1 MNSGMKRKGE
11 EIMNEQK
18 ITLYLEDIKYDAIHC
33 MKNCMAYISLGNH
46 RMAHINY
53 GMASIYDSLLAE
65 EGIVLEEISEHYKT
79 MLDIY
84 YETYL
89 RKD

>member
-1 MNSGMKRKGE
+1 
-11 EIMNEQK
+11 MNEEK
-18 ITLYLEDIKYDAIHC
+18 ITLSLEDIKHDAIQH
-33 MKNCMAYISLGNH
+33 MENCMAYISISNH

-53 GMASIYDSLLAE
+53 GMASIYESLLAE
-65 EGIVLEEISEHYKT
+65 EGIVLEEINEHYKT

>member
-1 MNSGMKRKGE
+1 
-11 EIMNEQK
+11 MNEEK
-18 ITLYLEDIKYDAIHC
+18 ITLSLEDIKHDAIQH
-33 MKNCMAYISLGNH
+33 MENGMAYISMSNH

-53 GMASIYDSLLAE
+53 GMASVYESLLIG
-65 EGIVLEEISEHYKT
+65 EGIVLEEINEHYKT

>member
-1 MNSGMKRKGE
+1 
-11 EIMNEQK
+11 MNEEK
-18 ITLYLEDIKYDAIHC
+18 IALSLEDIKHDAIQH
-33 MKNCMAYISLGNH
+33 MENCMAHISISNH

-53 GMASIYDSLLAE
+53 GMASVYESLLAE
-65 EGIVLEEISEHYKT
+65 EGIVLEEINAHYKT

-89 RKD
+89 RKN

>member
-1 MNSGMKRKGE
+1 
-11 EIMNEQK
+11 MNEEK
-18 ITLYLEDIKYDAIHC
+18 ITLSLEDIKHDAIQH
-33 MKNCMAYISLGNH
+33 MENCMAYISISNH

-53 GMASIYDSLLAE
+53 GMASVYESLLIAE
-65 EGIVLEEISEHYKT
+65 EGIVLEEINEHYKT

>member
-1 MNSGMKRKGE
+1 
-11 EIMNEQK
+11 MNEEK
-18 ITLYLEDIKYDAIHC
+18 ITLSLEDIKHDAIQH
-33 MKNCMAYISLGNH
+33 MENCMAYISISNH

>member
-1 MNSGMKRKGE
+1 
-11 EIMNEQK
+11 MNEQK
-18 ITLYLEDIKYDAIHC
+18 ITLSLEDIKHDAIQH
-33 MKNCMAYISLGNH
+33 MENCMAYISISNH

-53 GMASIYDSLLAE
+53 GMARVYESLLLAE
-65 EGIVLEEISEHYKT
+65 KGIVLEEINEHYKT

>member
-1 MNSGMKRKGE
+1 
-11 EIMNEQK
+11 MNEEK
-18 ITLYLEDIKYDAIHC
+18 IALSLEDIKHDAIQH
-33 MKNCMAYISLGNH
+33 MENCMAYISLGNH

-53 GMASIYDSLLAE
+53 GMASVYESLLAE
-65 EGIVLEEISEHYKT
+65 EGIVLEEINAHYKT

>member
-1 MNSGMKRKGE
+1 
-11 EIMNEQK
+11 MNEEK
-18 ITLYLEDIKYDAIHC
+18 IALSLEDIKHDAIQH
-33 MKNCMAYISLGNH
+33 MENCMAYISISNH

-53 GMASIYDSLLAE
+53 GMASVYESLLAE
-65 EGIVLEEISEHYKT
+65 EGIVLEEINAHYKT

>member
-1 MNSGMKRKGE
+1 
-11 EIMNEQK
+11 MNEEK
-18 ITLYLEDIKYDAIHC
+18 IILSLEDIKHDAIQH
-33 MKNCMAYISLGNH
+33 MENCMAYISMSNH
-46 RMAHINY
+46 RMAHVNY
-53 GMASIYDSLLAE
+53 GMASIYESLLVE
-65 EGIVLEEISEHYKT
+65 EGIVLEEINEHYKT